1 VSGEGSAALGELVP
15 AELSELL
22 RTQQLALRRP
32 VWGRRH
38 GRHPSARA
46 GVGLDFRDHRAY
58 VPGDDPRQLDWRAV
72 ARRDRLVLRQTEAE
86 DELPLL
92 LAVDVGAN
100 MGYGEGPRRKLTVAR
115 ALAGALAWAAIRQ
128 GDSVGLVLAGDDEL
142 DTALV
147 RAGSGNDRLDA
158 IAHKLVA
165 ATPKGRAP
173 MRELL
178 PRIAPRLRRRSL
190 VVLVSDMLDFA
201 TQLDDAHE
209 VEQEVLRGLSQLRA
223 RNHDVVVLQ
232 ILHEHEL
239 DFPWSDTRL
248 VRFVDRRGLRAQV
261 EGTGAGLRQR
271 YLARIGAH
279 LRWLEEN
286 CESHGVLLE
295 RVTTERA
302 LAPAFMGLLAR
313 LAGDVDA
320 ASAATVLR

>member
-1 VSGEGSAALGELVP
+1 MANEGSAALGELVP

-38 GRHPSARA
+38 GRHQSARA

-86 DELPLL
+86 DELPVV

-100 MGYGEGPRRKLTVAR
+100 MGYGEGPRRKLGVAR
-115 ALAGALAWAAIRQ
+115 AFAGALTWAAIRQ
-128 GDSVGLVLAGDDEL
+128 GDSVGLVLAGDDEIDASL
-142 DTALV
+142 L
-147 RAGSGNDRLDA
+147 RPGSGHDRLEA
-158 IAHKLVA
+158 IARKLVA
-165 ATPKGRAP
+165 APAKGRAP

-178 PRIAPRLRRRSL
+178 PMVAPRLRRRSL
-190 VVLVSDMLDFA
+190 FVLISDLLDFA
-201 TQLDDAHE
+201 TQVDDAHE
-209 VEQEVLRGLSQLRA
+209 VEQELLRGLAQLRA
-223 RNHDVVVLQ
+223 KNHDVVVLQ
-232 ILHEHEL
+232 VLHQDEL
-239 DFPWSDTRL
+239 EFPWSDSRL
-248 VRFVDRRGLRAQV
+248 VRFVDRRGLREQV

-279 LRWLEEN
+279 LRWLDET
-286 CESHGVLLE
+286 CEAHGILIE
-295 RVTTERA
+295 RISTARA

-313 LAGDVDA
+313 LAGDVEAMA
-320 ASAATVLR
+320 AVPR